1 MENTP
6 KHIGIIMDGNRR
18 YAKSHTLHALK
29 GHAAGARKL
38 EDLFEWCKQFGVKE
52 LTLYAF
58 SIENFKRPK
67 QEVDYL
73 MQLFKQEFERIYA
86 KDKIDEK
93 IKFIGRLEMFP
104 AEVYSSMQK
113 LIEKT
118 KENYFPVNFAM
129 AYDGRAEIV
138 DATKKIAELVKE
150 GKILPANI
158 DEKTIEEHLYLQS
171 KPDLIIRTSGEQRIS
186 GFLLW
191 QASYAELY
199 FSKKMWPEFGIQD
212 LQNAIT
218 EYSARQRRF
227 GK

>member
-18 YAKSHTLHALK
+18 YAKQHTMNSLK
-29 GHAAGARKL
+29 GHDAGAKKL
-38 EDLFEWCKQFGVKE
+38 EDLFEWCLQFGVEE

-73 MQLFKQEFERIYA
+73 MQLFKQEFERIYS
-86 KDKIDEK
+86 KDKIDER

-104 AEVYSSMQK
+104 SDVYSAMQK

-118 KENYFPVNFAM
+118 KKNNFPVNFAM
-129 AYDGRAEIV
+129 AYDGRTEIV
-138 DATKKIAELVKE
+138 DATKKIALLVKE
-150 GKILPANI
+150 GKLSPESI
-158 DEKTIEEHLYLQS
+158 DEKIIEEHLYLKS

-191 QASYAELY
+191 QASYAEFY
-199 FSKKMWPEFGIQD
+199 FSKKMWPEFGIND
-212 LQNAIT
+212 FLDAIK
-218 EYSARQRRF
+218 EYSERQRRF